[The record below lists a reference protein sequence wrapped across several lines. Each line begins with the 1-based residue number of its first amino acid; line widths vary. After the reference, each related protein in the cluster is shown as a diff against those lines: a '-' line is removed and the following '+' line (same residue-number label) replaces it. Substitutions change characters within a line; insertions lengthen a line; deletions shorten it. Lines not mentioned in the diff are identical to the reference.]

1 MGTDRAA
8 EGASLRV
15 LLRRVRDFTFLVIRE
30 RGGDLPTGRVA
41 VFDTQGRL
49 RSFENFTI
57 GDKESARRAAG
68 ATARRLR
75 IPATIITGVLGSA
88 FLLFFAAEIVGSIKK
103 LKDPHTSLALMDKFA
118 AVIGARDPSHPVVE
132 IQELLAAIYEQT
144 EKLGPAA
151 AGFLYFIRADVMNEL
166 ETLLE
171 EVPAAARAQVAR
183 QIREHVQRMRRE
195 LAGGGAGAAP
205 PKAPPPPGPSTP
217 RQPQPPQ
224 RPAAPPAPPPRS
236 AEDIRRQIE
245 RLQRAI
251 DETAW

>member
-1 MGTDRAA
+1 MDDLLQSLIRQFRSQLAPDILHALELLRQAFEHMTRTGDSSNRYRNELLNATAILIEEALERNPPDAATAQRLATNIRRAGLQEAHAALLALAERVGTDRAA

-88 FLLFFAAEIVGSIKK
+88 FLLFFAAEIVGSI
-103 LKDPHTSLALMDKFA
+103 
-118 AVIGARDPSHPVVE
+118 
-132 IQELLAAIYEQT
+132 
-144 EKLGPAA
+144 
-151 AGFLYFIRADVMNEL
+151 
-166 ETLLE
+166 
-171 EVPAAARAQVAR
+171 
-183 QIREHVQRMRRE
+183 
-195 LAGGGAGAAP
+195 
-205 PKAPPPPGPSTP
+205 
-217 RQPQPPQ
+217 
-224 RPAAPPAPPPRS
+224 RS
-236 AEDIRRQIE
+236 
-245 RLQRAI
+245 
-251 DETAW
+251 